1 MKYSIVTSACIV
13 HPDSL
18 KKSETPH
25 KHLHGGDVNQ
35 EFFSNTKTICSSGPH
50 ELFKISVFFFKKHQ
64 KVNVLSDVLN

>member
-35 EFFSNTKTICSSGPH
+35 EFFPIQKPSARLDRTNF
-50 ELFKISVFFFKKHQ
+50 LRYRFFFSK
-64 KVNVLSDVLN
+64 NISLIVLSDVLN